1 MKAEIAERIRL
12 INKGQVPEG
21 YKKSKVGIIPID
33 WEEGQIR
40 NYIDKL
46 EAGVS
51 VNSVN
56 GEFINIHDKN
66 KYVLKTSSVV
76 NGIFKPN
83 EAKLIDAKD
92 IQRARLNPLKNSIL
106 ISRMN
111 TPELVGE
118 CALVKETYDNL
129 YLPDRLW
136 MTKYTDKES
145 DARWLTYILCYPKYR
160 RMIKDAGTGTSSTMK
175 NIAKDALLDISIPL
189 VDSDEQ
195 QKIAST
201 LSTWDKAIE
210 LKEKLI
216 SEKKKQKTALMQEL
230 LTGKKRLDDFD
241 GEWEKMKLGEAS
253 IIKKGK
259 ALSSK
264 NIKEGHY
271 PVIAGGKTSPYSHNE
286 FTDENVITVSA
297 SGAYA
302 GYVSFYKMKIW
313 ASDCTVIKE
322 KPNKTIIDFLFFFM
336 TYKQDDVYVLQTG
349 GAQPHIYPKDL
360 ENIYISLPSIPE
372 QTAIAN
378 ILSLADKEISLL
390 EKELQALKEQKKGL
404 MQLLLTG
411 IVRVN

>member
-21 YKKSKVGIIPID
+21 YKRETSYLYNTD
-33 WEEGQIR
+33 WKFTTVSEVMEIR
-40 NYIDKL
+40 NNLRLPISEEERKNIQGIYPYYGPTKIQGYIDRFTV
-46 EAGVS
+46 E
-51 VNSVN
+51 
-56 GEFINIHDKN
+56 GEHVLIGEDGDHFL
-66 KYVLKTSSVV
+66 KYKEKEMTL
-76 NGIFKPN
+76 
-83 EAKLIDAKD
+83 LIDGKFNVNNHAHILRGTDLCTTKWFYYYFQNRD
-92 IQRARLNPLKNSIL
+92 IFS
-106 ISRMN
+106 S
-111 TPELVGE
+111 
-118 CALVKETYDNL
+118 
-129 YLPDRLW
+129 
-136 MTKYTDKES
+136 
-145 DARWLTYILCYPKYR
+145 LTR
-160 RMIKDAGTGTSSTMK
+160 QGAGRYKLT
-175 NIAKDALLDISIPL
+175 KDALIKMKMVVPPL
-189 VDSDEQ
+189 PEQ
-195 QKIAST
+195 QKIASI